1 MKNIIQGLLFWTSF
15 ILLIIV
21 ASAIVNIMSEIIT
34 MNMIMTAAYIALG
47 LGLIYLIKN

>member
-21 ASAIVNIMSEIIT
+21 ASAIVNIIAEIIT
-34 MNMIMTAAYIALG
+34 MNMIMTVAYIALG
-47 LGLIYLIKN
+47 FSFIYILKD